1 MAHPLPRRGYAP
13 AQAEDPLH
21 HQAVISRIRSTCQHA
36 ATKLHGDASRTV
48 GDYDP
53 RQPA

>member
-1 MAHPLPRRGYAP
+1 MVHPLPRRGYAP
-13 AQAEDPLH
+13 AQAADPLH

-36 ATKLHGDASRTV
+36 ATKLNGDASRTV

-53 RQPA
+53 GQPA